1 NMSEQVSINKSIVK
15 ILRQDLTLLETEGIV
30 FYARPDL
37 KLGSGYGNAIST
49 RGGPSI
55 KKELDEIGSANL
67 TESVVTAAGSLKA
80 EFIIH
85 AVGPAFQEEDIETKL
100 RKTIENALKTISD
113 KGIKKVGFP
122 LMGIGFYG
130 IAPDASINILLESIK
145 SFVSQNNSIE
155 EITICAND
163 NREFRML
170 SSKFEKFN

>member
-1 NMSEQVSINKSIVK
+1 MSVNIKINQST
-15 ILRQDLTLLETEGIV
+15 LRLIKDDLTALDVEAFV

-55 KKELDEIGSANL
+55 KKELDGIGSANL
-67 TESVVTAAGSLKA
+67 TESVITAAGSLKA

-170 SSKFEKFN
+170 NSKFEKFN